1 MYRISVAVSMMI
13 AMYLDSFLFARLH
26 IFGIR
31 PDCLLALLVSLG
43 VLLGQGEGLVLG
55 LGAGLLTDV
64 LFGRAIGL
72 GAIAYMLAGVAGGF
86 FYKKYYAD
94 NIVIPAATA
103 AVCALG
109 KEHVMALSVRMLGG
123 AFSYFEMLFTYILPC
138 TLATG
143 LFCAL
148 THLLMK
154 PTLQRQIRKHYER
167 HAGGGIR

>member
-1 MYRISVAVSMMI
+1 MYRISVAASLLV
-13 AMYLDSFLFARLH
+13 ALYLDSFLFARFHL
-26 IFGIR
+26 FGIR

-43 VLLGQGEGLVLG
+43 VLLGQSDGLILGLV
-55 LGAGLLTDV
+55 AGLLSDV
-64 LFGRAIGL
+64 LFGRAVGH
-72 GAIAYMLAGVAGGF
+72 MLAGVAGGF
-86 FYKKYYAD
+86 FYKKFYAD

-103 AVCALG
+103 AVCAFG
-109 KEHVMALSVRMLGG
+109 KEHLMAVSVRLLGG
-123 AFSYFEMLFTYILPC
+123 TFSYFEMFFTYILPC

-167 HAGGGIR
+167 HAGGGVR